1 MTEYILHCIVCHF
14 AARCFW
20 KWGSFQ
26 FFRLCF
32 IEIESEAA
40 FNFWKAQIICI
51 DTIKDKI
58 ALLQMV
64 WIVFDTKLEKLLCIL
79 GVLKSS
85 SIASSGLF
93 RICMSRLRCL
103 LRLESQ
109 AFALKL
115 SAFLTFKEVTDM
127 TFKNVEF
134 YSRIEV
140 LNLPV
145 NVHSLICFI
154 FSILGLQIATLSFLA
169 LMAITRPECETNDK
183 NKATFITG
191 PQTFYL

>member
-1 MTEYILHCIVCHF
+1 
-14 AARCFW
+14 
-20 KWGSFQ
+20 
-26 FFRLCF
+26 
-32 IEIESEAA
+32 
-40 FNFWKAQIICI
+40 
-51 DTIKDKI
+51 
-58 ALLQMV
+58 MV
-64 WIVFDTKLEKLLCIL
+64 WIVFDTKLEKLLCIR
-79 GVLKSS
+79 GVLKNS
-85 SIASSGLF
+85 SIVSPGLF
-93 RICMSRLRCL
+93 HICLNRLRCL

-154 FSILGLQIATLSFLA
+154 FSILGLQIVTLSFFA
-169 LMAITRPECETNDK
+169 LMAITRPECETNEK
-183 NKATFITG
+183 KGHFHYRPSNFLFVRVTLFYQFIHFFADLLSKPHLG
-191 PQTFYL
+191 IKQK